1 MNNTLKFHHL
11 KIQDQKDN
19 WLTLRIQNNIGRKV
33 MELKPKNVYIS
44 LNEFLNYR
52 EYDKTYKYQNVP
64 LRRYALIDIDAQN
77 FNNFYEAK
85 RYFLKILRFLIKSK
99 AEIMEIN
106 MTNAYGGF
114 QIVVSENAYSLM
126 NNKIFS
132 KIDKKVLND
141 DKRVRRYCPSW
152 NSNKSCFSVQLYRN
166 SILPERCLKITP
178 NPLPSLESQ
187 STGHLGVKIINAD

>member
-1 MNNTLKFHHL
+1 MNNTLKIHHL

-99 AEIMEIN
+99 AEIME
-106 MTNAYGGF
+106 
-114 QIVVSENAYSLM
+114 
-126 NNKIFS
+126 
-132 KIDKKVLND
+132 
-141 DKRVRRYCPSW
+141 
-152 NSNKSCFSVQLYRN
+152 
-166 SILPERCLKITP
+166 
-178 NPLPSLESQ
+178 
-187 STGHLGVKIINAD
+187 